1 MADRYKG
8 RLIDP
13 HPYELAD
20 GSGWSAEVYV
30 AEDVDNETIDTQ
42 FLVQGVFPTKEAA
55 IHAAIASGRRV
66 VDKAAESH
74 EIQSIIKAETQ
85 LPSTYRHGLGRVT
98 DDVASAPGRGPVKV
112 SGPDNPEDLYK

>member
-1 MADRYKG
+1 MAHRYKG

-30 AEDVDNETIDTQ
+30 AEDDGDETIDTQ
-42 FLVQGVFPTKEAA
+42 YLIQGTFPTKEAA
-55 IHAAIASGRRV
+55 VEAAIISGKRV
-66 VDKAAESH
+66 VEKAVASR
-74 EIQSIIKAETQ
+74 EIQSVIASETK

-98 DDVASAPGRGPVKV
+98 DDVGEAPGKGPVKV